1 MKNMNLQTIRDTL
14 LDGLGRVKRYAPL
27 LFCLFVALIYGFVVF
42 RVQVLNASE
51 PLAADVTT
59 QSQTASVPKIDPVVL
74 KQLQQL
80 QDNSVSVQTLF
91 NTARSNPFQEE

>member
-1 MKNMNLQTIRDTL
+1 MKKIDLDEL
-14 LDGLGRVKRYAPL
+14 LEKALEAVDKAKRYAGV
-27 LFCLFVALIYGFVVF
+27 LFCLFLAIIYGFVLY

-51 PLAADVTT
+51 PSQSDVTT
-59 QSQTASVPKIDPVVL
+59 QSQTASVPRIDPAVL

-91 NTARSNPFQEE
+91 SESRSNPFQE